1 MLKAIFL
8 TGIIIYVLRYLIIYV
23 LKVDLERQFTKQPLR
38 VWDMIT
44 VGSHIFFALFS
55 LYYLIY
61 TFKLTIYYYN
71 EKSNL
76 IQ

>member
-8 TGIIIYVLRYLIIYV
+8 TGIIIYVFKLI
-23 LKVDLERQFTKQPLR
+23 LKVDLERQFTKQPLKCQG
-38 VWDMIT
+38 DMIT
-44 VGSHIFFALFS
+44 FGSHIFFALFS
-55 LYYLIY
+55 IYYLIY

>member
-1 MLKAIFL
+1 MLKAIFT
-8 TGIIIYVLRYLIIYV
+8 TGIIIYVFKSI
-23 LKVDLERQFTKQPLR
+23 LKVDLERQFKKQPLR
-38 VWDMIT
+38 VGDMT
-44 VGSHIFFALFS
+44 FGSHIFLLFFS